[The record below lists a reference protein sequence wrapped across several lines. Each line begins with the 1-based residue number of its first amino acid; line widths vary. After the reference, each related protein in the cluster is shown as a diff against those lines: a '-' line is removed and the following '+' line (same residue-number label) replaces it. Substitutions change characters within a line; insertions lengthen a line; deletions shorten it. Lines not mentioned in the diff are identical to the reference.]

1 MKAIPALL
9 AMAVSALATPSDPGA
24 TAVHFLEQVRAKNL
38 NLEPGG
44 DTALSPHTSTQKRR
58 EIARRLERM
67 ASDLGSDPLEV
78 GAIKLDDDL
87 AAVLV
92 RKIGGFDPSRLQIFP
107 VALVK
112 RGAEWAA
119 APVPASFENSGV
131 GYAATL
137 RQRLTAL
144 EDWMLRERVLDLDML
159 RDQSAERMRRKIA
172 TSLPADTLRNFNSKQ
187 AAERFL
193 TACGQRNLPEI
204 LGLLGGLTATLP
216 NDWPLRLQA
225 ADTAV
230 SAASEVTRPWR
241 LLIAPDVL
249 RALVHHEQDGD
260 TALVSIAC
268 LDPAGSGPHVAMPRV
283 ELVHLELS
291 KTADGLWRI
300 DPPASFLQDRE
311 NPVADTDEDLDSDLL
326 DAFPAKLA
334 ALLPPSPQPSA
345 DQMRKT
351 LLAALQEGSLASI
364 IRFIRL
370 DGDPNAA
377 RQTCVRAVQIWWA
390 LREPST
396 VRCAVPLATHEDG
409 DMAAEACQFFSARNP
424 DRLDLRILCFEKSAD
439 GWHWTPE
446 PPPETAKSFREWT
459 GLQTIRWQ
467 DQWQQAVLTDC
478 QVLDQLPDSGAPPEA
493 ESRKLIESW
502 LQATRAGDVMA
513 ALRLTARL
521 NTPDSQTILL
531 RNLGYEMTGARR
543 NRHAPAIAGIHRGGI
558 WTAVG
563 TKTTS
568 DDPPSCPLYPIIG
581 TPAGPRILLEIDLL
595 ESASRSRDFL
605 NKTAFDR
612 LRRSSAAAADELKK
626 LFAQHQAQVAN
637 PTTP

>member
-1 MKAIPALL
+1 
-9 AMAVSALATPSDPGA
+9 MAVSALATPGDPGA

-204 LGLLGGLTATLP
+204 LGLLGGLSATLP

-249 RALVHHEQDGD
+249 RALVHHEQDGA

-291 KTADGLWRI
+291 KPADGLWRI
-300 DPPASFLQDRE
+300 DPPAGFLQDRE

-334 ALLPPSPQPSA
+334 ARLPPSPQPSA
-345 DQMRKT
+345 DQLRKT

-377 RQTCVRAVQIWWA
+377 RQACVRAAQIWWA

-396 VRCAVPLATHEDG
+396 LRCAVPLATHEDG

-424 DRLDLRILCFEKSAD
+424 DRLDLRILWFEKSAD

-446 PPPETAKSFREWT
+446 PPPETAKSCREWT
-459 GLQTIRWQ
+459 ALQTNRWQ
-467 DQWQQAVLTDC
+467 DRWQQAVLTDC

-531 RNLGYEMTGARR
+531 RNLGYELTGARR

-563 TKTTS
+563 TKTTP

-612 LRRSSAAAADELKK
+612 LRKSSAAAADELKK
-626 LFAQHQAQVAN
+626 LFAQHRARAAN
-637 PTTP
+637 PTAP